1 MAALV
6 ELPISLTDEPETE
19 AEAGPSRP
27 NRPTIRALPFQL
39 DLTCP
44 IGIPS
49 KHTPD
54 LPWPFSTA

>member
-6 ELPISLTDEPETE
+6 ELPISLTVEAV
-19 AEAGPSRP
+19 AEAGPSRLNP
-27 NRPTIRALPFQL
+27 PTIRALPFTL

-44 IGIPS
+44 VGIPS